1 MTGLFHFGHG
11 FGVDETTLVVIFTYS
26 KLLSV
31 FDDGKL
37 QLSLFDF
44 FVRIQ
49 KFPVFSLTQLSYR
62 CFGHKIG
69 IIINLATKLKRKL
82 VIKDVKHF

>member
-37 QLSLFDF
+37 
-44 FVRIQ
+44 
-49 KFPVFSLTQLSYR
+49 
-62 CFGHKIG
+62 
-69 IIINLATKLKRKL
+69 
-82 VIKDVKHF
+82 